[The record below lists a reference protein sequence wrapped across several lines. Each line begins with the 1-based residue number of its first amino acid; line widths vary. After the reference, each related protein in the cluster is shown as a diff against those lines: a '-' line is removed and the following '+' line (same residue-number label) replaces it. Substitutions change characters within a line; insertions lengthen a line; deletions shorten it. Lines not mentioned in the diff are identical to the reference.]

1 MTDHVVLREA
11 TSADIAAMT
20 AFIFE
25 HGANEWNYL
34 PEEDVA
40 LHLAAIADGK
50 TRAMIAEAGGELA
63 GFVTFMT
70 SRSLSRYQSIEQLG
84 NPHGYICETVVH
96 RAHAGRGI
104 GTRLLAAAIDQLRLQ
119 GLAEVFIE
127 RHEENPGSAGMMRK
141 AGFVEIDTYH
151 DPARRA
157 FGSRRTTVCRLSI
170 R

>member
-1 MTDHVVLREA
+1 MLREA
-11 TSADIAAMT
+11 MSADIAAMT

-50 TRAMIAEAGGELA
+50 TRAVIAETGGELA
-63 GFVTFMT
+63 GFVPFMT
-70 SRSLSRYQSIEQLG
+70 SRSLSRYQSIGQLG
-84 NPHGYICETVVH
+84 NPHGSHGYICEAVVH
-96 RAHAGRGI
+96 RAHAGCGI

-141 AGFVEIDTYH
+141 AGFLEIDTYY
-151 DPARRA
+151 DPARSA
-157 FGSRRTTVCRLSI
+157 FGFRHTKVCSFSI
-170 R
+170 C

>member
-1 MTDHVVLREA
+1 MTVVLREA
-11 TSADIAAMT
+11 TGVDIAAMT

-25 HGANEWNYL
+25 HGANEWNFL
-34 PEEDVA
+34 PVEDVT

-50 TRAMIAEAGGELA
+50 TRAVIAETGGALV
-63 GFVTFMT
+63 GFMTFMA
-70 SRSLSRYQSIEQLG
+70 SRSLSRYQSIEHLG
-84 NPHGYICETVVH
+84 NPHGYICEAVVH
-96 RAHAGRGI
+96 REHAGRGI
-104 GTRLLAAAIDQLRLQ
+104 GTRLIAAAVDRLRAQGFVEIFID
-119 GLAEVFIE
+119 

-157 FGSRRTTVCRLSI
+157 SGSRRTTVCRLSI